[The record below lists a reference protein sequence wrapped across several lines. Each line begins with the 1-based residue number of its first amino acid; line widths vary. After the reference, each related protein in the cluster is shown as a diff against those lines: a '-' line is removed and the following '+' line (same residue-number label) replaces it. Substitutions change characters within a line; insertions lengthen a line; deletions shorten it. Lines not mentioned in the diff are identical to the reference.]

1 MRIWI
6 EKQRNLID
14 FTLSSL
20 RRRLGKN
27 IALVLTFTTVV
38 FFLGSVT
45 LFTQA
50 LKKEAALILKGT
62 PEILVQR
69 MIAGRHDLMPLAYAD
84 KIRQIRGVTSLT
96 PRLWGYHYDPTV
108 KANYTLMVSDRQPL
122 AAGEILIGPGISR
135 SRQVFPGDLLSF
147 RNYRGEPAIFQVKGL
162 LAAESELVNSDLV
175 LISEPDFRSFSGLTA
190 PFVTDFALRVRNPRE
205 LNTIAFKI
213 TELLPDTRPIIRDE
227 ILRTYDSVF
236 DWRGGMMVVIFSA
249 SALAF
254 IILAWEKASGLS
266 AGERREIGILKAIGW
281 ETSDVLLMKFWE
293 GTVLALSSFFLGF
306 ILAYAHVFFT
316 SAILFEQAL
325 KGWAILYPDFRL
337 TPFIDP
343 YQVVTLFFLTVIPYL
358 AATIIPSWRAATI
371 DPDTVMRT

>member
-27 IALVLTFTTVV
+27 IALVLTFTAVV
-38 FFLGSVT
+38 FFLGSVI

-69 MIAGRHDLMPLAYAD
+69 MIAGRHDLMPLSYGD

-96 PRLWGYHYDPTV
+96 PRLWGYYYDPAV
-108 KANYTLMVSDRQPL
+108 KANYTLMVSDRQTL
-122 AAGEILIGPGISR
+122 AAGEIIIGPGISR

-175 LISEPDFRSFSGLTA
+175 LISEPDFRIFSGLA
-190 PFVTDFALRVRNPRE
+190 PPLVTDFALRVRNPRE

-213 TELLPDTRPIIRDE
+213 TELLPDTRPIVRDE
-227 ILRTYDSVF
+227 ILRIYDSVF
-236 DWRGGMMVVIFSA
+236 DWRSGMMVVIFSA

-316 SAILFEQAL
+316 SAVLFEHAL

-337 TPFIDP
+337 TPFVDL

>member
-27 IALVLTFTTVV
+27 IALVLTFTAVV
-38 FFLGSVT
+38 FFLSSVI

-62 PEILVQR
+62 PEIVVQR
-69 MIAGRHDLMPLAYAD
+69 MIAGRHDLMPLSYGD
-84 KIRQIRGVTSLT
+84 KILQIRGVTSLT
-96 PRLWGYHYDPTV
+96 PRLWGYYYDPAV

-175 LISEPDFRSFSGLTA
+175 LISEPDFRSFSGLA
-190 PFVTDFALRVRNPRE
+190 SPFVTDFALRVRNPRE

-213 TELLPDTRPIIRDE
+213 TELLPDTRPIVRDE

-236 DWRGGMMVVIFSA
+236 DWRSGMVVVIFSA

-316 SAILFEQAL
+316 SAILFEHAL

-343 YQVVTLFFLTVIPYL
+343 YQVVTLFSLTVIPYL
-358 AATIIPSWRAATI
+358 AATIIPSWRAATV

>member
-84 KIRQIRGVTSLT
+84 RIRQIRGVTSLT
-96 PRLWGYHYDPTV
+96 PRLWGYYYDPAV
-108 KANYTLMVSDRQPL
+108 KANYTLMVSNRKPW
-122 AAGEILIGPGISR
+122 AAGEILIGAGISR

-162 LAAESELVNSDLV
+162 LAAESELISSDLI
-175 LISEPDFRSFSGLTA
+175 LLSERDFRSFFGLA
-190 PFVTDFALRVRNPRE
+190 SPYVTDFALRVSNSRE
-205 LNTIAFKI
+205 WNTIAFKI
-213 TELLPDTRPIIRDE
+213 SELLPDTRPILRDE
-227 ILRTYDSVF
+227 ILRTYDSLF
-236 DWRGGMMVVIFSA
+236 DWRSGMIVVIFTA

-266 AGERREIGILKAIGW
+266 AGERREIGILKALGW

-293 GTVLALSSFFLGF
+293 GTVLAFSSFLLGF
-306 ILAYAHVFFT
+306 TLAYAHVFFT
-316 SAILFEQAL
+316 SAVLFEHAL
-325 KGWAILYPDFRL
+325 KGWAILYPEYRL
-337 TPFIDP
+337 TPFVDP

-358 AATIIPSWRAATI
+358 AAAIIPSWRAATI

>member
-27 IALVLTFTTVV
+27 IALVLSFTAVV
-38 FFLGSVT
+38 FFLSSVI

-50 LKKEAALILKGT
+50 LKNEAALILKGT
-62 PEILVQR
+62 PEIVVQR
-69 MIAGRHDLMPLAYAD
+69 MIAGRHDLMPLSYGD

-96 PRLWGYHYDPTV
+96 PRLWGYYYDPTV
-108 KANYTLMVSDRQPL
+108 KANYTLMVSERQPL

-175 LISEPDFRSFSGLTA
+175 LISEPDFRSFSGLTS
-190 PFVTDFALRVRNPRE
+190 PFVTDFALRVKNPRE
-205 LNTIAFKI
+205 LNTIAIKI
-213 TELLPDTRPIIRDE
+213 TELLPDTRPIVRDE

-236 DWRGGMMVVIFSA
+236 DWRSGMVVVIFSA

-316 SAILFEQAL
+316 SAILFEHAL

-343 YQVVTLFFLTVIPYL
+343 YQVVTLFSLTVIPYL
-358 AATIIPSWRAATI
+358 AATIIPSWRAATV

>member
-6 EKQRNLID
+6 EKQRKLID

-27 IALVLTFTTVV
+27 IALVLTFTAVV
-38 FFLGSVT
+38 FFLGSVN

-69 MIAGRHDLMPLAYAD
+69 MIAGRHDLMPLSYGD
-84 KIRQIRGVTSLT
+84 TIRQIRGVTSVQ
-96 PRLWGYHYDPTV
+96 PRLWGYYFDPAV

-122 AAGEILIGPGISR
+122 AAGEILIGPGIAR

-162 LAAESELVNSDLV
+162 LAAESELVNSDLI
-175 LISEPDFRSFSGLTA
+175 LISEPDFRSFSGLTS

-205 LNTIAFKI
+205 LNTIALKI
-213 TELLPDTRPIIRDE
+213 TERLPDTRPIIRDE
-227 ILRTYDSVF
+227 ILRTYEAVF
-236 DWRGGMMVVIFSA
+236 DWRSGMMVVIFSA

-306 ILAYAHVFFT
+306 ILAYVHVFFT
-316 SAILFEQAL
+316 SAILFEHAL

-343 YQVVTLFFLTVIPYL
+343 YQVVTLFSLTVIPYL

>member
-20 RRRLGKN
+20 RRRRGKN

-38 FFLGSVT
+38 FFLGSVI

-84 KIRQIRGVTSLT
+84 RIRQIRGVTSLT
-96 PRLWGYHYDPTV
+96 PRLWGYYYDPAV
-108 KANYTLMVSDRQPL
+108 KANYTLMVSNRKPL

-162 LAAESELVNSDLV
+162 LAAESELISSDLI
-175 LISEPDFRSFSGLTA
+175 LLSERDFRSFSGLA
-190 PFVTDFALRVRNPRE
+190 SPYVTDFALRVSNSRE

-213 TELLPDTRPIIRDE
+213 SELLPDTRSILRDE
-227 ILRTYDSVF
+227 ILRTYDSLF
-236 DWRGGMMVVIFSA
+236 DWRSGMIVVIFTA

-266 AGERREIGILKAIGW
+266 AGERREIGILKALGW
-281 ETSDVLLMKFWE
+281 ETSDVLLLKFWE
-293 GTVLALSSFFLGF
+293 GTVLAFSSFLLGF

-316 SAILFEQAL
+316 SAVLFEHAL
-325 KGWAILYPDFRL
+325 KGWAILYPEFRL
-337 TPFIDP
+337 TPFVDP

>member
-27 IALVLTFTTVV
+27 IALVLTFTAVV
-38 FFLGSVT
+38 FFLGSVI

-69 MIAGRHDLMPLAYAD
+69 MIAGRHDLMPLSYGD

-96 PRLWGYHYDPTV
+96 PRLWGYYYDPAV

-147 RNYRGEPAIFQVKGL
+147 RNYRGEPVIFQVKGL

-175 LISEPDFRSFSGLTA
+175 LISEPDFRSFSGLA
-190 PFVTDFALRVRNPRE
+190 SPFVTDFALRVRNPRE

-213 TELLPDTRPIIRDE
+213 TELLPDTRPIVRDE
-227 ILRTYDSVF
+227 ILRIYDSVF
-236 DWRGGMMVVIFSA
+236 DWRSGMMVVIFSA

-316 SAILFEQAL
+316 SAVLFEHAL

-337 TPFIDP
+337 TPFVDL

-371 DPDTVMRT
+371 DPDTVMRA

>member
-27 IALVLTFTTVV
+27 IALVLTFTAVV
-38 FFLGSVT
+38 FFLSSVI

-62 PEILVQR
+62 PEIVVQR
-69 MIAGRHDLMPLAYAD
+69 MIAGRHDLMPLSYGD
-84 KIRQIRGVTSLT
+84 KILQIRGVTSLT
-96 PRLWGYHYDPTV
+96 PRLWGYYYDPAV

-175 LISEPDFRSFSGLTA
+175 LISEPDFRSFSGLA
-190 PFVTDFALRVRNPRE
+190 SPFVTDFALRVRNPRE

-213 TELLPDTRPIIRDE
+213 TELLPDTRPIVRDE

-236 DWRGGMMVVIFSA
+236 DWRSGMVVVIFSA

-316 SAILFEQAL
+316 SAVLFEHAL

-343 YQVVTLFFLTVIPYL
+343 YQVVTLFSLTVIPYL
-358 AATIIPSWRAATI
+358 AATIIPSWRAATV